1 MRAPSE
7 RFVYST
13 SSMSRTQETR
23 SARRRRSQR
32 GVALLLTLF
41 IVLIVAAMVM
51 QLAVATSSDYAV
63 SSNEASMARLDGAV
77 DVALVEARKALIE
90 DAQSSAGGG
99 GPMGSGASLAGS
111 GPPGGDP
118 NSKKDDA
125 DSLNDS
131 WAHDQ
136 ETTVGD
142 LQVRVHVEDENRKFN
157 LLNLVSKDQDYARA
171 SKERLIRIIDS
182 LREFQGSQ
190 FDLNNSDAESIASN
204 IQHWLEGNRRD
215 FDRPALLSNKSDSP
229 VTAALTIDEM
239 LLVEGVNEFLL
250 YDQKFDGIDY
260 PGLSSVLT
268 VWTSLEAGP
277 VPKDDGSTPPGGD
290 PSTNGQPTNSS
301 SSSSTSTSG
310 SSTAGTDGVGLAGKP
325 RDPATSSG
333 RSLGVKINLNTAPP
347 CVLRSLM
354 PAFDIP
360 TDVIDGILKY
370 RNQLDEDKLKSA
382 RDAGEYQGDAYP
394 PGVDPATKLVDR
406 SSYKSGDGGPPTHY
420 FTSTDDL
427 NKVDEWKNF
436 GNDNSKKEFL
446 KLVTTKSDVFS
457 IYVTAR
463 PTNGFG
469 ASQGQGADAFGVTTT
484 LPGGVDADDMPGGIV
499 KRIRQVVWR
508 RAVQSDAV
516 LLPVVVREER
526 FDRKLSVSDFPIDP
540 KTGRPILR

>member
-1 MRAPSE
+1 M
-7 RFVYST
+7 
-13 SSMSRTQETR
+13 
-23 SARRRRSQR
+23 
-32 GVALLLTLF
+32 
-41 IVLIVAAMVM
+41 
-51 QLAVATSSDYAV
+51 
-63 SSNEASMARLDGAV
+63 
-77 DVALVEARKALIE
+77 
-90 DAQSSAGGG
+90 
-99 GPMGSGASLAGS
+99 
-111 GPPGGDP
+111 
-118 NSKKDDA
+118 
-125 DSLNDS
+125 
-131 WAHDQ
+131 
-136 ETTVGD
+136 
-142 LQVRVHVEDENRKFN
+142 
-157 LLNLVSKDQDYARA
+157 
-171 SKERLIRIIDS
+171 
-182 LREFQGSQ
+182 
-190 FDLNNSDAESIASN
+190 
-204 IQHWLEGNRRD
+204 
-215 FDRPALLSNKSDSP
+215 
-229 VTAALTIDEM
+229 
-239 LLVEGVNEFLL
+239 
-250 YDQKFDGIDY
+250 
-260 PGLSSVLT
+260 
-268 VWTSLEAGP
+268 TSLEAGP
-277 VPKDDGSTPPGGD
+277 VPKRRRIDASGGD

-484 LPGGVDADDMPGGIV
+484 LPGGVDADDMPGE
-499 KRIRQVVWR
+499 
-508 RAVQSDAV
+508 S
-516 LLPVVVREER
+516 
-526 FDRKLSVSDFPIDP
+526 
-540 KTGRPILR
+540 